1 MDRQK
6 FKEKTLKIELLL
18 AVFPIGPPKVVGPSE
33 IGNFLTPTGPTHSC
47 APEALFMQERDP
59 ASPTATDRCSLPAN
73 RRHHLGPD
81 DHAATSFGRLCTTPP
96 AAPPTGR
103 ASSSHRRRK

>member
-6 FKEKTLKIELLL
+6 FKEKTLKIELLST
-18 AVFPIGPPKVVGPSE
+18 VFPIGPPKVVGPSE
-33 IGNFLTPTGPTHSC
+33 IGNFLTPTGPAHSC
-47 APEALFMQERDP
+47 VPKALFMQERD
-59 ASPTATDRCSLPAN
+59 PAN

-103 ASSSHRRRK
+103 ASSNHHRRK